1 MESCVCQKGYN
12 GDKCENCDVGFF
24 GQPTVAGGYCEKCF
38 CNNNNNLKDEE
49 ACHPITGDCA
59 LCEGNTDGR
68 KCEECKEWY
77 YGDAIQEKNCTG
89 N

>member
-49 ACHPITGDCA
+49 ACHPVTGDCA

-77 YGDAIQEKNCTG
+77 HGDAIQEKNCTG